1 MSDEPKALYQLGG
14 LSFVASGSLFFAK
27 YVFDL
32 VSGPPPSTGAEILQ
46 WTTAKR
52 LPLSMISEILFFA
65 AMFLVPAVIALY
77 QHLAATDRVKA
88 AVGCGILAAAI
99 PVLAATLIV
108 HGRLVFP
115 IYDLRIASPA
125 VAELVVAIF
134 YGGLHAVWL
143 LFAVATVALSLAMR
157 RGFYG
162 AKIAWLGFATAVFD
176 VIGSYPD
183 KIGPILILVS
193 QVLLTAWFVAVG
205 AKLYRAR

>member
-1 MSDEPKALYQLGG
+1 M
-14 LSFVASGSLFFAK
+14 
-27 YVFDL
+27 
-32 VSGPPPSTGAEILQ
+32 SGPPPSTGAEILQ

-134 YGGLHAVWL
+134 Y
-143 LFAVATVALSLAMR
+143 
-157 RGFYG
+157 
-162 AKIAWLGFATAVFD
+162 
-176 VIGSYPD
+176 
-183 KIGPILILVS
+183 
-193 QVLLTAWFVAVG
+193 
-205 AKLYRAR
+205 